1 MNSFASV
8 KKFNFSVTEKV
19 ILWVVRRGPTLK
31 SGSMA
36 TSDQMNPD
44 ELTEEEQQL
53 LNDALANLT
62 SFIEEQTT
70 HYAFVEDDPRN
81 DEDYDTYEYGTEPLP
96 GDETWVK
103 AEDTQTD

>member
-1 MNSFASV
+1 M
-8 KKFNFSVTEKV
+8 T
-19 ILWVVRRGPTLK
+19 
-31 SGSMA
+31 
-36 TSDQMNPD
+36 TSDQMDPD

-70 HYAFVEDDPRN
+70 HYVFVEEDPRN

-103 AEDTQTD
+103 PEETQVD